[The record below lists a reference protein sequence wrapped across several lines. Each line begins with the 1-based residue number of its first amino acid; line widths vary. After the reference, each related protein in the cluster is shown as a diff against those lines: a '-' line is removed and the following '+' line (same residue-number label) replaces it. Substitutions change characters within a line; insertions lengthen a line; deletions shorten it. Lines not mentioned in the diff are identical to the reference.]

1 MKKNKTLNI
10 ILIIIAFV
18 VGAGGM
24 YALVNYAPK
33 SVQTIVNKSEKEVT
47 ITDTGIADSV
57 EKLYDAVVVVG
68 SYKNGV
74 LASSGTGFVY
84 EEDDKYAYILTNS
97 HVVDGASSV
106 KVKFTN
112 NNIENV
118 ELVGNDSYSDIAV
131 LKIDKSKVLKV
142 ASIGKTTDMRVGD
155 TVFAIGA
162 PLNDEYSWTVTRGIL
177 SGKDRLV
184 DVSTT
189 NSNATSDWV
198 MSVMQTDASI
208 NSGNSGG
215 PLANANGE
223 VIGITNMKLVSTG
236 VEGIGFAIPIEDA
249 VNYATQLR
257 NGGKIERPFLGVSML
272 NSSDTYN
279 LSRYRISI
287 PENVEGAVVIE
298 AQAKSPADSAGL
310 KTGDIITKI
319 EDYDVSSVSRLK
331 YYLYKY
337 KPGDT
342 VKISYVRNG
351 KTQTTY
357 ATLLV
362 DAGEHG
368 LDQFTTNMFMTLLC
382 AYLIQNTKKDA
393 YE

>member
-1 MKKNKTLNI
+1 MKKNKTLSI
-10 ILIIIAFV
+10 VLIIFAFFI
-18 VGAGGM
+18 GAGGM
-24 YALVNYAPK
+24 YCLVNYAPK

-47 ITDTGIADSV
+47 ITDAGIADSV

-112 NNIENV
+112 DTIENV

-131 LKIDKSKVLKV
+131 LKIDKNKILKV
-142 ASIGKTTDMRVGD
+142 ATIGKVDENLRVGD

-162 PLNDEYSWTVTRGIL
+162 PINDEYSWTVTRGIL
-177 SGKDRLV
+177 SGKNRLV
-184 DVSTT
+184 DVSAS
-189 NSNATSDWV
+189 NSGTSDWV

-223 VIGITNMKLVSTG
+223 VIGITNMKLVSEG
-236 VEGIGFAIPIEDA
+236 VEGIGFAIPIDDA

-257 NGGKIERPFLGVSML
+257 ENGKIERPFLGISML
-272 NSSDTYN
+272 NSTDSYN
-279 LSRYRISI
+279 LSRYRINTDTS
-287 PENVEGAVVIE
+287 VTGAVVIE
-298 AQAKSPADSAGL
+298 TQDKSPASDAGL
-310 KTGDIITKI
+310 KQGDVITKI
-319 EDYDVSSVSRLK
+319 EDYEVTSVAKLK

-337 KPGDT
+337 NPGD
-342 VKISYVRNG
+342 KIKITYNRNG
-351 KTQTTY
+351 KTETTTVKL
-357 ATLLV
+357 AKS
-362 DAGEHG
+362 E
-368 LDQFTTNMFMTLLC
+368 
-382 AYLIQNTKKDA
+382 
-393 YE
+393 